1 VYTAAGSLVNK
12 RTIIAL
18 LSLLIIPLP
27 LSASAESLIVITNK
41 DIYTHEENAI
51 IVGTVPTD
59 APDGYGVLI
68 KVTGQEGDCT
78 VQNILPAADNSFV
91 SRPVKLDECGL
102 GEFTVSAFYAELEAT
117 STFTISGSSQ
127 ANAGGKMELRMLKN
141 VVLQAQDTVN
151 ARVKELVQ
159 NGYFLPEDVAKEYS
173 EGVSEGSLA
182 LQAIEFGD
190 ATDAKKHMI
199 FAFRDFR
206 EVLDALSDE
215 NMALL
220 AQTAGQRAS
229 SGDNAGIA
237 GTYNSLK
244 EYYLRIE
251 QLAEKNQVDK
261 DELEDAALLLTNAK
275 RMIEDRNFEGAE
287 RNLERVNAL
296 LEQIRTDLFDN
307 EEKKNL
313 ASNGNGTNQADG
325 ALAKKLADAADRFE
339 RMTLQLLNETGSD
352 TEAWAKLR
360 GALSLLANAK
370 TSIEAQDLESARE
383 ALSTAY
389 TAIHEVREILEDEKD
404 NNSGK
409 SSDNDSDG
417 GSSDTGEEEEGSDS
431 GSNEHSKDDQ

>member
-1 VYTAAGSLVNK
+1 
-12 RTIIAL
+12 
-18 LSLLIIPLP
+18 
-27 LSASAESLIVITNK
+27 
-41 DIYTHEENAI
+41 
-51 IVGTVPTD
+51 
-59 APDGYGVLI
+59 
-68 KVTGQEGDCT
+68 
-78 VQNILPAADNSFV
+78 
-91 SRPVKLDECGL
+91 
-102 GEFTVSAFYAELEAT
+102 
-117 STFTISGSSQ
+117 
-127 ANAGGKMELRMLKN
+127 MELRMLKN

-159 NGYFLPEDVAKEYS
+159 NGYFLPEDVVKEYS

-287 RNLERVNAL
+287 QNLERVNAL

-313 ASNGNGTNQADG
+313 ASNGNDTNQADG

-339 RMTLQLLNETGSD
+339 TMALQLLNESGSD
-352 TEAWAKLR
+352 TEAATKLR

-370 TSIEAQDLESARE
+370 TSIVAQDLESARE

-389 TAIHEVREILEDEKD
+389 TAIHEASKLLED
-404 NNSGK
+404 
-409 SSDNDSDG
+409 
-417 GSSDTGEEEEGSDS
+417 
-431 GSNEHSKDDQ
+431 

>member
-1 VYTAAGSLVNK
+1 
-12 RTIIAL
+12 
-18 LSLLIIPLP
+18 
-27 LSASAESLIVITNK
+27 
-41 DIYTHEENAI
+41 
-51 IVGTVPTD
+51 
-59 APDGYGVLI
+59 
-68 KVTGQEGDCT
+68 
-78 VQNILPAADNSFV
+78 
-91 SRPVKLDECGL
+91 
-102 GEFTVSAFYAELEAT
+102 
-117 STFTISGSSQ
+117 
-127 ANAGGKMELRMLKN
+127 
-141 VVLQAQDTVN
+141 
-151 ARVKELVQ
+151 
-159 NGYFLPEDVAKEYS
+159 
-173 EGVSEGSLA
+173 
-182 LQAIEFGD
+182 
-190 ATDAKKHMI
+190 
-199 FAFRDFR
+199 
-206 EVLDALSDE
+206 
-215 NMALL
+215 
-220 AQTAGQRAS
+220 
-229 SGDNAGIA
+229 
-237 GTYNSLK
+237 
-244 EYYLRIE
+244 
-251 QLAEKNQVDK
+251 
-261 DELEDAALLLTNAK
+261 
-275 RMIEDRNFEGAE
+275 MIEDRNFEGAE